1 MHVWQE
7 VEPSGNRWD
16 QTDPTDPDLVLT
28 FPVTSNSEL
37 RIRIHWPIAWAQRV
51 LHKAPQ
57 LQLLTTSE
65 GDRLEITLGLSRIHQ
80 LFGARLDPWLR
91 RLVRVEQRPVLLSS
105 PSLTLSA
112 YGPIRFQYS
121 SSLLRP
127 SPPDKD
133 VI

>member
-7 VEPSGNRWD
+7 VEPSGNRWA
-16 QTDPTDPDLVLT
+16 QIDPTDPDLVVT
-28 FPVTSNSEL
+28 FPVISNSEL
-37 RIRIHWPIAWAQRV
+37 RIRIHWPVAWAQRV

-80 LFGARLDPWLR
+80 LFGSRLDLWLR
-91 RLVRVEQRPVLLSS
+91 RLVRVEQRPVLLSA

-112 YGPIRFQYS
+112 YSPIRLHYS
-121 SSLLRP
+121 SSIL
-127 SPPDKD
+127 SPRRLDKD
-133 VI
+133 VT